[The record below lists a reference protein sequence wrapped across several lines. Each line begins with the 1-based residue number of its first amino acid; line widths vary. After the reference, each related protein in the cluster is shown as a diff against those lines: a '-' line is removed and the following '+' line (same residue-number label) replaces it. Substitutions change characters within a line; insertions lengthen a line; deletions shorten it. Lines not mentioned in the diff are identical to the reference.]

1 MNKINI
7 KDKFNLIEKYWD
19 PKIIGEVNDMHVKI
33 AKVKGEFDWHLH
45 EDEDEMF
52 LVIEGQLLLKYHDRE
67 ELLKKGE
74 MAIVPKGVE
83 HKPVADEETHI
94 LMIEQKGTLNT
105 GNVRS
110 EKTVDDLEWI

>member
-1 MNKINI
+1 MSKVNI
-7 KDKFNLIEKYWD
+7 KEKFSLIDNYWD

-45 EDEDEMF
+45 KDEDEMF
-52 LVIEGQLLLKYHDRE
+52 LVIEGELLLKYRDKE

-74 MAIVPKGVE
+74 MAVVSKGVE
-83 HKPVADEETHI
+83 HKPVADQETHI

-105 GNVRS
+105 GNVSS
-110 EKTVDDLEWI
+110 EKTVDEPEWI

>member
-1 MNKINI
+1 MSKVNI
-7 KDKFNLIEKYWD
+7 KDKFNMIDKYWD
-19 PKIIGEVNDMHVKI
+19 PKIIGEVNDMYVKL

-52 LVIEGQLLLKYHDRE
+52 LVIEGELLLKYRDKE

-74 MAIVPKGVE
+74 MAVVPKGVE
-83 HKPVADEETHI
+83 HKPVAEQETHI

-105 GNVRS
+105 GNVKS
-110 EKTVDDLEWI
+110 EKTVEEPEWI

>member
-1 MNKINI
+1 MSKVNI
-7 KDKFNLIEKYWD
+7 KDKFKLIKNYWD

-45 EDEDEMF
+45 ENEDEMF
-52 LVIEGQLLLKYHDRE
+52 LVIEGELLLKYRDRE
-67 ELLKKGE
+67 EVLQKGE

-83 HKPVADEETHI
+83 HKPVAEQETQI

-105 GNVRS
+105 GNVKS
-110 EKTVDDLEWI
+110 EKTVDDPEWI